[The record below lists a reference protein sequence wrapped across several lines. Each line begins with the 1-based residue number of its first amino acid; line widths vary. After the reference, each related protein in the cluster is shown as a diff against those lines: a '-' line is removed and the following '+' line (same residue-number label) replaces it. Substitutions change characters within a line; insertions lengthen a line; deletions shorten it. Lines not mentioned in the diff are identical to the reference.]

1 MIFIIYTKFSES
13 FAMFTLVQTHFFAF
27 VRLPPVPQINNI
39 IFIHSRYY
47 DKLCLKAQ
55 RV

>member
-1 MIFIIYTKFSES
+1 MIFIIYTKFSKF
-13 FAMFTLVQTHFFAF
+13 FAMFTLVQTHFFVF

-39 IFIHSRYY
+39 IFNHSRY

-55 RV
+55 RL